1 MAREPK
7 EVGVIMPS
15 RLLIFSVCM
24 IAGSLLL
31 AACSHT
37 PPPSKTVVMTTTTK
51 SVGPPPHAPAHGYR
65 HKHGDGI
72 VLVYDA
78 DMKVYVVGG
87 TSDRYYWE
95 GNYYRRRGG
104 QWQLSASLSGP
115 WTMASKSTLP
125 AGLRGPK
132 HKKVRSTTSN

>member
-1 MAREPK
+1 MTT
-7 EVGVIMPS
+7 
-15 RLLIFSVCM
+15 RLSILSGCM

-31 AACSHT
+31 AACSRT
-37 PPPSKTVVMTTTTK
+37 PPPTKTVVMTTTK

-78 DMKVYVVGG
+78 GMKVYVVSGA
-87 TSDRYYWE
+87 SDRYYWE

-104 QWQLSASLSGP
+104 QWQLSVSLRGP
-115 WTMASKSTLP
+115 WTVASKSALP
-125 AGLRGPK
+125 AGLRASK
-132 HKKVRSTTSN
+132 HKKIRSTTSN